1 MAEETAKKILVVED
15 DDVLGDIIVKKL
27 RDEGYETTL
36 ARDGEDGLEQIKKI
50 RPDLVLLDIILPKM
64 SGYEILEALRASPEL
79 TNTPVIILSN
89 SGQPV
94 EISRVLSLGVRDY
107 LVKAEF
113 SPAEVLTKVREQLD
127 HASGGNVPLG
137 KDIRVLIVEDD
148 NFLRDLLARKL
159 GKEEYAIEHAS
170 DGETALEMLKKSTPS
185 VILLDIILPG
195 IDGFEVLRRVRAE
208 ESGKNI
214 PVIVLSNLG
223 QRDDIEKAKVAGADD
238 YLIKSNFTID
248 EIARKIRTLVTSRS
262 LKPKPAR

>member
-1 MAEETAKKILVVED
+1 MAEEVAKKILVIED
-15 DDVLGDIIVKKL
+15 DDILGDIIVKKL
-27 RDEGYETTL
+27 KDEGYQTTL
-36 ARDGEDGLEQIKKI
+36 ARDGEDGFEQIKKL

-64 SGYEILEALRASPEL
+64 SGYEILEALRANPEL
-79 TNTPVIILSN
+79 TKTPVIILSN

-113 SPAEVLTKVREQLD
+113 SPSEVLAKVREQLE
-127 HASGGNVPLG
+127 HPEGKGAVLG
-137 KDIRVLIVEDD
+137 KDIHVLIVEDD

-159 GKEEYAIEHAS
+159 SQEEYTIEHAA

-185 VILLDIILPG
+185 VVLLDIILPG
-195 IDGFEVLRRVRAE
+195 IDGFEVLRRIRAE
-208 ESGKNI
+208 ESGKSV

-223 QRDDIEKAKVAGADD
+223 QRDDIEKAKAAGADD

-248 EIARKIRTLVTSRS
+248 EIARKIRTLVMSRS
-262 LKPKPAR
+262 LQKHPAS